1 MNTARFL
8 APAEEEMLEAAAY
21 YESRAAGLGRDFLRK
36 VCNAI
41 SDIENHPDR
50 WPVLELGVR
59 RRLVHRFPYA
69 VLYKHEGGETVIV
82 AVMHLRRQPNY
93 WIARL

>member
-1 MNTARFL
+1 MTQARFL

-21 YESRAAGLGRDFLRK
+21 YESCAAGLGRDFLGK
-36 VCNAI
+36 VRNAV
-41 SDIENHPDR
+41 SDVENHPDR
-50 WPVLELGVR
+50 WPIVRFGVR

-69 VLYKHEGGETVIV
+69 VLYKHERNEIVIV
-82 AVMHLRRQPNY
+82 AVMHLRRHPNY